1 MNSLKSQFTNEIM
14 IINRRFD
21 DFESD
26 VYRKIENIRR
36 EIVEKASAEKE
47 ETLEVYTSLL
57 ACRDQPST
65 F

>member
-1 MNSLKSQFTNEIM
+1 M

-57 ACRDQPST
+57 ASSA
-65 F
+65 